1 MADLNYIN
9 KIIINIII
17 FNYNNNYL
25 TFKDIKAMD
34 EKIFNLEIRKFLK
47 NFGITAQ
54 SEIEK
59 KVRESLS
66 NDSISENEVLEVEA
80 NLNIG
85 KINLNHK
92 ISGNIKLN

>member
-1 MADLNYIN
+1 MN
-9 KIIINIII
+9 KIHNKYNN
-17 FNYNNNYL
+17 FYYNNNYL
-25 TFKDIKAMD
+25 ILEVIKAMD

-54 SEIEK
+54 REIEK
-59 KVRESLS
+59 KVRVSL
-66 NDSISENEVLEVEA
+66 NNNSINGNEVLEVEA
-80 NLNIG
+80 NLSIG

>member
-1 MADLNYIN
+1 
-9 KIIINIII
+9 
-17 FNYNNNYL
+17 
-25 TFKDIKAMD
+25 MD

-59 KVRESLS
+59 KVREALA
-66 NDSISENEVLEVEA
+66 NNSIKEDENLEVEA
-80 NLNIG
+80 NLSIK

>member
-1 MADLNYIN
+1 MN
-9 KIIINIII
+9 KMHNKYNN
-17 FNYNNNYL
+17 FYYNNNYL
-25 TFKDIKAMD
+25 TFKVIKAMD

-54 SEIEK
+54 HEIEK
-59 KVRESLS
+59 KVRESL
-66 NDSISENEVLEVEA
+66 NNNSINENEILEVEA

>member
-1 MADLNYIN
+1 
-9 KIIINIII
+9 
-17 FNYNNNYL
+17 
-25 TFKDIKAMD
+25 MD

-59 KVRESLS
+59 KVREALA
-66 NDSISENEVLEVEA
+66 NNSINKNENLEVEA
-80 NLNIG
+80 NLYIE

>member
-1 MADLNYIN
+1 MHN
-9 KIIINIII
+9 KYNN
-17 FNYNNNYL
+17 FYYNNNYL
-25 TFKDIKAMD
+25 ILEVIKAMD

-54 SEIEK
+54 REIEK
-59 KVRESLS
+59 KVGESL
-66 NDSISENEVLEVEA
+66 NNNSINENEILEVEA
-80 NLNIG
+80 NLKIG

>member
-1 MADLNYIN
+1 
-9 KIIINIII
+9 
-17 FNYNNNYL
+17 
-25 TFKDIKAMD
+25 MD
-34 EKIFNLEIRKFLK
+34 EKTFNLEIRKFLK

-66 NDSISENEVLEVEA
+66 DGSIKEDEILEVEA

-92 ISGNIKLN
+92 ISGTIKLN

>member
-66 NDSISENEVLEVEA
+66 NNSISENEVLEVEA

>member
-1 MADLNYIN
+1 
-9 KIIINIII
+9 
-17 FNYNNNYL
+17 
-25 TFKDIKAMD
+25 MD

-54 SEIEK
+54 REIEK
-59 KVRESLS
+59 KVNEALS
-66 NDSISENEVLEVEA
+66 NNSIDKNESLEVEA
-80 NLNIG
+80 NLIIV

>member
-1 MADLNYIN
+1 
-9 KIIINIII
+9 
-17 FNYNNNYL
+17 
-25 TFKDIKAMD
+25 MD
-34 EKIFNLEIRKFLK
+34 EKFFNLEIRKFLK

-59 KVRESLS
+59 KVREALA
-66 NDSISENEVLEVEA
+66 NNSINENENLEVEA
-80 NLNIG
+80 NLYIE

>member
-1 MADLNYIN
+1 
-9 KIIINIII
+9 
-17 FNYNNNYL
+17 
-25 TFKDIKAMD
+25 MD

-59 KVRESLS
+59 KVRELLAD
-66 NDSISENEVLEVEA
+66 NSIDGNEILEVEA
-80 NLNIG
+80 NLNIK

-92 ISGNIKLN
+92 ISGNITLN

>member
-1 MADLNYIN
+1 MHN
-9 KIIINIII
+9 KYNN
-17 FNYNNNYL
+17 FYYNNNYL
-25 TFKDIKAMD
+25 ILEVIKAMD

-59 KVRESLS
+59 KVRELLAD
-66 NDSISENEVLEVEA
+66 NSIDGNEILEVEA
-80 NLNIG
+80 NLNIK

>member
-1 MADLNYIN
+1 
-9 KIIINIII
+9 
-17 FNYNNNYL
+17 
-25 TFKDIKAMD
+25 MD

-54 SEIEK
+54 REIEK
-59 KVRESLS
+59 KVGESL
-66 NDSISENEVLEVEA
+66 NNNSINENEILEVEA
-80 NLNIG
+80 NLKIG

>member
-1 MADLNYIN
+1 
-9 KIIINIII
+9 
-17 FNYNNNYL
+17 
-25 TFKDIKAMD
+25 MD

-59 KVRESLS
+59 KVRESLAD
-66 NDSISENEVLEVEA
+66 NSIGGNEILEVEA
-80 NLNIG
+80 NLNIE

-92 ISGNIKLN
+92 ISGNIKIN

>member
-1 MADLNYIN
+1 
-9 KIIINIII
+9 
-17 FNYNNNYL
+17 
-25 TFKDIKAMD
+25 MD
-34 EKIFNLEIRKFLK
+34 EKNFNLEIRKFLK

-59 KVRESLS
+59 KVREALANS
-66 NDSISENEVLEVEA
+66 SIKEDENLEVEA

>member
-1 MADLNYIN
+1 
-9 KIIINIII
+9 
-17 FNYNNNYL
+17 
-25 TFKDIKAMD
+25 MD

-54 SEIEK
+54 HEIEK
-59 KVRESLS
+59 KVRVSL
-66 NDSISENEVLEVEA
+66 NNNSINGNEVLEVEA
-80 NLNIG
+80 NLSIG

>member
-1 MADLNYIN
+1 
-9 KIIINIII
+9 
-17 FNYNNNYL
+17 
-25 TFKDIKAMD
+25 MD

-54 SEIEK
+54 TEIEK
-59 KVRESLS
+59 KVREALA
-66 NDSISENEVLEVEA
+66 NGSIKEKENLEVEA

>member
-1 MADLNYIN
+1 MI
-9 KIIINIII
+9 
-17 FNYNNNYL
+17 
-25 TFKDIKAMD
+25 
-34 EKIFNLEIRKFLK
+34 LK
-47 NFGITAQ
+47 
-54 SEIEK
+54 K

-66 NDSISENEVLEVEA
+66 NNSISENEVLEVEA

>member
-1 MADLNYIN
+1 MNDLNYIN

-66 NDSISENEVLEVEA
+66 NNSISENEVLEVEA

>member
-1 MADLNYIN
+1 
-9 KIIINIII
+9 
-17 FNYNNNYL
+17 
-25 TFKDIKAMD
+25 MD
-34 EKIFNLEIRKFLK
+34 ENFFNLEIRKFLK

-54 SEIEK
+54 TEIEK
-59 KVRESLS
+59 KVREALA
-66 NDSISENEVLEVEA
+66 NGSIKEKENLEVEA

>member
-1 MADLNYIN
+1 
-9 KIIINIII
+9 
-17 FNYNNNYL
+17 
-25 TFKDIKAMD
+25 MD

-59 KVRESLS
+59 KVRESLDD
-66 NDSISENEVLEVEA
+66 NSIGGNEILEVEA
-80 NLNIG
+80 NLNIE

-92 ISGNIKLN
+92 ISGNIKIN

>member
-1 MADLNYIN
+1 
-9 KIIINIII
+9 
-17 FNYNNNYL
+17 
-25 TFKDIKAMD
+25 MD
-34 EKIFNLEIRKFLK
+34 EETLNLEIRKFLK

-66 NDSISENEVLEVEA
+66 DGSIKEDEILEVEA

-92 ISGNIKLN
+92 ISGTIKLN